1 MPSGSGV
8 PPHAHRSAVML
19 GLPAAFV
26 AGALIAG
33 QAKVNAV
40 LAQRVGGG
48 FPGALE
54 AALISF
60 LGGIVILAI
69 AFAAWPSF
77 RRRTATVV
85 AAARSRTLLPWQLA
99 GGLSGAFLVSSQGLA
114 VRVIGVALFIVGL
127 VTGQTVGALVVDHH
141 GVGPGGLRPVTAT
154 RVVGVGIAVAAVC
167 LSVSGRLA
175 GSGALPA
182 RSWVLLALPLVAGI
196 GASWQQ
202 AVNGRVATVGGAP
215 VAALVNFVTG
225 TAALIVLFA
234 ITAAVTGEGGP
245 PPAAAADAWLYLG
258 GPIGLLFIWL
268 GALLVRPLGV
278 LVLGLATVAGQV
290 AGGLVLDL
298 VAGHHLG
305 WRLWVGSLLTVVGV
319 ALAARRSRPGVRPAA
334 PLRQPTPHA

>member
-1 MPSGSGV
+1 MAPDA
-8 PPHAHRSAVML
+8 PTHPHRAALLL

-26 AGALIAG
+26 VGGLIAL

-40 LAQRVGGG
+40 LATRVGGG
-48 FPGALE
+48 FPGAVE

-60 LGGIVILAI
+60 LGGIVVLAI
-69 AFAAWPSF
+69 AFATRPRF
-77 RRRTATVV
+77 RQRTRAVI

-114 VRVIGVALFIVGL
+114 VHVIGVALFVVGL
-127 VTGQTVGALVVDHH
+127 VCGQTLGALVVDHR
-141 GVGPGGLRPVTAT
+141 GVGPGGVKPVTTT
-154 RVVGVGIAVAAVC
+154 RVVGVAIAVVAVG
-167 LSVSGRLA
+167 LSVSGALA
-175 GSGALPA
+175 GSAALPVS
-182 RSWVLLALPLVAGI
+182 SWLLLVLPLMAGV
-196 GASWQQ
+196 GSSWQQ

-225 TAALIVLFA
+225 TAALLVLFGLVAA
-234 ITAAVTGEGGP
+234 ITGRGGTP
-245 PPAAAADAWLYLG
+245 PLQVGDAWLYLG

-298 VAGHHLG
+298 AAGHRLG
-305 WRLWVGSLLTVVGV
+305 WQLWLGSALTVAGV
-319 ALAARRSRPGVRPAA
+319 ALAARTRRPAA
-334 PLRQPTPHA
+334 RPTGRVRQPSPLP